1 MGLNVIKVRFKY
13 QVADI
18 PKGLEVQIPTQQS
31 SMPNDSDFKKVLN
44 AMGFRANASGLGSYC
59 ERID

>member
-18 PKGLEVQIPTQQS
+18 PKGLEVQVPTQQS

-44 AMGFRANASGLGSYC
+44 AMGFKANASGLSSYC
-59 ERID
+59 ERIN